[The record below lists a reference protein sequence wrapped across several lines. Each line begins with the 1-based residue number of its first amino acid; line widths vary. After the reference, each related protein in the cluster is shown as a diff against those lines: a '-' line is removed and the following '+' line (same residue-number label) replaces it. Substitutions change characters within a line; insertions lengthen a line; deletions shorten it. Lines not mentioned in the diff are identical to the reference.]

1 MVAAEIIFRKKRC
14 KRFRYDFRALR
25 FICAII
31 SIKKERNK
39 MTKRKELE
47 LKIAELKDALDVIP
61 NYELHIVSDIL
72 EVALKNAE
80 RELESLPGEVESVFE
95 TLMKFNFRVIVK
107 VQDDKFVPSEK
118 MDWLNTDFYDRFL
131 ADHLLDAVGD
141 EMRILNFD
149 EFEVQVIV
157 E

>member
-1 MVAAEIIFRKKRC
+1 
-14 KRFRYDFRALR
+14 
-25 FICAII
+25 
-31 SIKKERNK
+31 

-95 TLMKFNFRVIVK
+95 VPMKFNFRVIVK
-107 VQDDKFVPSEK
+107 VQDDKFVPSKK
-118 MDWLNTDFYDRFL
+118 MDWLTADFYDRFI
-131 ADHLLDAVGD
+131 ADHLLDAVGN

>member
-1 MVAAEIIFRKKRC
+1 
-14 KRFRYDFRALR
+14 
-25 FICAII
+25 
-31 SIKKERNK
+31 

-95 TLMKFNFRVIVK
+95 TSMPFNFKVVVK
-107 VQDDKFVPSEK
+107 VTDDTFVPSSK
-118 MDWLNTDFYDRFL
+118 MDWLNVNFYDRFL
-131 ADHLLDAVGD
+131 ADYLLDAVGN
-141 EMRILNFD
+141 EMRMLGFD
-149 EFEVQVIV
+149 EFEVQVEV